1 MDITFRCKGG
11 AHASY
16 LEIPPDQKTFD
27 MIMFVI
33 GSNDLS
39 NGKGVLPL
47 YNEMIGYAKQ
57 YLEKG
62 FCSRVVIMT
71 LLPRS
76 NQWYMERMRQFNSM
90 LTSNTN
96 NTIVGW
102 YWSKPLRRHMALLHD
117 GVHLTD
123 DGYRKAVKY
132 LGSPIFYFYKPSSK
146 SKRYYQY

>member
-1 MDITFRCKGG
+1 
-11 AHASY
+11 
-16 LEIPPDQKTFD
+16 

-39 NGKGVLPL
+39 NGKGVLAL
-47 YNEMIGYAKQ
+47 YNEMIGYAKP

-71 LLPRS
+71 LLLRS

-96 NTIVGW
+96 SSIVGW
-102 YWSKPLRRHMALLHD
+102 YWSKPLRRHMSFLHD

-123 DGYRKAVKY
+123 EGYRKAVKY
-132 LGSPIFYFYKPSSK
+132 LGSPICYF
-146 SKRYYQY
+146 